1 MKLSDTLAL
10 LQQYKYKGIVV
21 IDNIDAEIAKLL
33 EVDRSSVTKWRTGS
47 RFPKFD
53 DVVEY
58 EEKLGLPFECFI
70 SRDPN
75 LEAIKDKLEAQL
87 KAVKKAIKERE
98 ENDRT

>member
-10 LQQYKYKGIVV
+10 LQQYKHKGIVV

-53 DVVEY
+53 EVVKY
-58 EEKLGLPFECFI
+58 EELLGLPFECYI

-98 ENDRT
+98 ENEIL

>member
-1 MKLSDTLAL
+1 MELSDTLAL

-53 DVVEY
+53 EVT
-58 EEKLGLPFECFI
+58 
-70 SRDPN
+70 
-75 LEAIKDKLEAQL
+75 QL
-87 KAVKKAIKERE
+87 SHIDSAKSTNE
-98 ENDRT
+98 T